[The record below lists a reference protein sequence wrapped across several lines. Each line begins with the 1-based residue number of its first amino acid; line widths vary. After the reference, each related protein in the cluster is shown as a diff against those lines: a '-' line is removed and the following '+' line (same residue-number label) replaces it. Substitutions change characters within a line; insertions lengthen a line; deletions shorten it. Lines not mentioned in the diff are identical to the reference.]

1 MRPFKFNIVY
11 FLLIL
16 YLSLNI
22 IFFSY
27 LNTSIFNYIINP
39 LSWFIIFI
47 CTYKNFSNKN
57 RFNRLTDNIKTL
69 LIATLFYLI
78 LNFLSGLILGYTKNP
93 YSIHLLSL
101 LSNFY
106 QIILIIIFLEYTRSA
121 IINKNVNNKFYIIL
135 FTIIFIMLEINYY
148 TLFNNINNK
157 ELLFKYICSVLIPLI
172 FSNIL
177 YTYLTIKGS
186 YKLVLV
192 YRILVEISFLILPI
206 IPNLDWF
213 MLGIRGIIAPT
224 IIYLFLK
231 FNNTNHLERTTIRKR
246 KTKNPIIYIPLFTI
260 IIIFVAFMIGLFI
273 YEPIAIL
280 SNSMNPIF
288 NRGDVVIYRKVTKE
302 ELENLKI
309 YTIILYNKDGQ
320 AIVHR
325 VIDRY
330 VNKGTLYFITKG
342 DANNTQD
349 SIPVSES
356 QVIGIYETSIKYI
369 GYPSVWL
376 NQFFKY
382 EQPEVEIK

>member
-1 MRPFKFNIVY
+1 MRLFKFNTIHIM
-11 FLLIL
+11 LII
-16 YLSLNI
+16 YLALTI
-22 IFFSY
+22 IFHAY
-27 LNTSIFNYIINP
+27 LNTPIFNYVINP
-39 LSWFIIFI
+39 LFWLITCII
-47 CTYKNFSNKN
+47 CYQKLQNHQ
-57 RFNRLTDNIKTL
+57 RFDNLNDNIKTMF
-69 LIATLFYLI
+69 IATLFYLI
-78 LNFLSGLILGYTKNP
+78 LNFLSGLLVGYTKNP
-93 YSIHLLSL
+93 SSIQFLSFIK
-101 LSNFY
+101 NFY
-106 QIILIIIFLEYTRSA
+106 QVILVIIFIEYTRIT
-121 IINKNVNNKFYIIL
+121 IINKNPNNKWFIIF

-148 TLFNNINNK
+148 TLFNNFSDREI
-157 ELLFKYICSVLIPLI
+157 LFKYICSIIIPLV
-172 FSNIL
+172 FENIL

-186 YKLVLV
+186 YKLVLI
-192 YRILVEISFLILPI
+192 YRVLFELSMLIVPIL
-206 IPNLDWF
+206 PNLDWF

-231 FNNTNHLERTTIRKR
+231 FNNTNHLQRTTIRRK
-246 KTKNPIIYIPLFTI
+246 KTKNPIIYIPLFTL
-260 IIIFVAFMIGLFI
+260 IIIFVAFIIGLFI

-382 EQPEVEIK
+382 EQPE